1 MDTFLGN
8 LRAQGTKIQEAWQ
21 KLALNQKI
29 LIAGAALMIVVAIIF
44 LIRGTEVKYEVLYT
58 ELDAKNAAA
67 VVDKLNEYKIVY
79 KLGDNGTTILV
90 APADKYNTRIKLAG
104 DNLPSSE
111 TGFELFQQN
120 NYGETQTDKKVKYQV
135 ALQGELAR
143 TIQSLEKVKS
153 ARVHLV
159 IPEKTLFSDKEE
171 LPSASVAVTTKDG
184 ERLNAKEIQ
193 GIINLVANSVE
204 GLTPEKVVII
214 DHDGNLISQDLP
226 IAGNNTETLQNQL
239 ALKRAFEQ
247 EKQLAIQSMLDQT
260 LGKNNSVVRVSA
272 ELDFNDKQE
281 KVEKYAHDP
290 DGQFVRSEHIVKESG
305 TSTAN
310 NPQGVPGTDTNI
322 TQYTEVNGNAGTAS
336 TTDKSD
342 KTRNYELNRTDTVI
356 DYATGETRYD
366 YLTVTVLV
374 NNAATTNSKLGNT
387 EEEKVATIRKTVAT
401 AVGLRENR
409 VNETVNLNDNISVA
423 FIDFYSKPLVE
434 PSSQGIQEW
443 LSTPLAP
450 LFIALIAVIIGLLI
464 WLLNRRKKR
473 QNAEAEAEIA
483 STFEAI
489 SQEEISL
496 AELMEK
502 NMSPEER
509 ENHRVRT
516 EIDRIIA
523 ENPENAAQVLR
534 TWLLEDQR

>member
-8 LRAQGTKIQEAWQ
+8 LRAWGSKIQETWQ

-44 LIRGTEVKYEVLYT
+44 LVRGTEVQYEVLYT

-67 VVDKLNEYKIVY
+67 VVAKLDEYKITY
-79 KLGDNGTTILV
+79 QLADNGATILV
-90 APADKYNTRIKLAG
+90 APADKYSTRIKLAG

-159 IPEKTLFSDKEE
+159 MPEKTLFTDKEE
-171 LPSASVAVTTKDG
+171 LPSASVAITTKDG
-184 ERLNAKEIQ
+184 ETLNASEIQ

-204 GLTPEKVVII
+204 GLTPEKVVIV
-214 DHDGNLISQDLP
+214 DHNGNLISQDSP
-226 IAGNNTETLQNQL
+226 GTGNNTETLQSQL
-239 ALKRAFEQ
+239 AFKRAFEQ
-247 EKQLAIQSMLDQT
+247 EKQQAIQSMLDQT
-260 LGKNNSVVRVSA
+260 LGRNNSVVRVSA
-272 ELDFNDKQE
+272 ELNFDDKQQKTE
-281 KVEKYAHDP
+281 QYTHDP

-305 TSTAN
+305 TSTSNTA
-310 NPQGVPGTDTNI
+310 QGVPGTDTNI
-322 TQYTEVNGNAGTAS
+322 TQYTTDAGTGTAG

-342 KTRNYELNRTDTVI
+342 VTKNYELNRTDTVI
-356 DYATGETRYD
+356 DFATGETKYD

-374 NNAATTNSKLGNT
+374 NNVASAKAKLGNT
-387 EEEKVATIRKTVAT
+387 ENEKIATIRKIVAT
-401 AVGLRENR
+401 ACGLRENR
-409 VNETVNLNDNISVA
+409 VNETVNLQDNISVA
-423 FIDFYSKPLVE
+423 FIDFYSQPLSE
-434 PSSQGIQEW
+434 PSAQGFQSL
-443 LSTPLAP
+443 LSSPWAP
-450 LFIALIAVIIGLLI
+450 LFLAILAVIIALLI
-464 WLLNRRKKR
+464 WLLVRRKSKEEEK
-473 QNAEAEAEIA
+473 AERI
-483 STFEAI
+483 SSGFEAVA
-489 SQEEISL
+489 QEEISL
-496 AELMEK
+496 AELMEQ

-516 EIDRIIA
+516 EIDRVIA
-523 ENPENAAQVLR
+523 DSPENAVQVLR